1 MGGEVKI
8 FSSPTV
14 YLYGR
19 EGENSKFVQVS
30 QPINRAAILKFFYV
44 LETVTSSTGGKSTHF
59 LLAAFEQFEIM
70 NQKCSIPMEIPARY

>member
-8 FSSPTV
+8 FSSPTI

-19 EGENSKFVQVS
+19 EGESSKFVQVS
-30 QPINRAAILKFFYV
+30 QPINRAAILNFFYV
-44 LETVTSSTGGKSTHF
+44 LETVTSSTRGKSTH

-70 NQKCSIPMEIPARY
+70 NKKCSIPMEIPARY